1 MAWMTDRQIA
11 MLYRDAKNK
20 KEQLEIL
27 AQLNACSV
35 ETIIKRLNAMGVE
48 TVAPK
53 VIRKRAA
60 YREWSEAD
68 ILALLDLK
76 HSGASVRKISK
87 TLDRS
92 ETAIRSV
99 LCKLEPS
106 NRTEATAIMQ
116 TALKKWQKKQREAV
130 INRA

>member
-1 MAWMTDRQIA
+1 MGWMTDGQLA

-35 ETIIKRLNAMGVE
+35 EKITKRLNAMGIE
-48 TVAPK
+48 TVEPK
-53 VIRKRAA
+53 AKRKRDR

-87 TLDRS
+87 ALDRS

-99 LCKLEPS
+99 LCKLDPS
-106 NRTEATAIMQ
+106 TRAEGTEIMR
-116 TALKKWQKKQREAV
+116 TALQKWHKKQREAV

>member
-1 MAWMTDRQIA
+1 MGWMTDGQLA

-35 ETIIKRLNAMGVE
+35 EKITKRLNAMGIE
-48 TVAPK
+48 TVEPK
-53 VIRKRAA
+53 AKRKRDR

-87 TLDRS
+87 ALDRS

-99 LCKLEPS
+99 L
-106 NRTEATAIMQ
+106 
-116 TALKKWQKKQREAV
+116 
-130 INRA
+130 

>member
-1 MAWMTDRQIA
+1 MTDRQIA

-20 KEQLEIL
+20 QEQLNIL
-27 AQLNACSV
+27 AELNACSV
-35 ETIIKRLNAMGVE
+35 NTIIKKLNAMGVE

-60 YREWSEAD
+60 YRAWSEAD

>member
-1 MAWMTDRQIA
+1 MGWMTDGQLA

-35 ETIIKRLNAMGVE
+35 EKIIKRLNAMGIE
-48 TVAPK
+48 TVEPK

-60 YREWSEAD
+60 YRAWSEED
-68 ILALLDLK
+68 ILKLLDLTA
-76 HSGASVRKISK
+76 SGASLRKISK
-87 TLDRS
+87 ALNRS

-106 NRTEATAIMQ
+106 NRTEATPLMQ
-116 TALKKWQKKQREAV
+116 NALKKWQKKQCEAV
-130 INRA
+130 VSRA